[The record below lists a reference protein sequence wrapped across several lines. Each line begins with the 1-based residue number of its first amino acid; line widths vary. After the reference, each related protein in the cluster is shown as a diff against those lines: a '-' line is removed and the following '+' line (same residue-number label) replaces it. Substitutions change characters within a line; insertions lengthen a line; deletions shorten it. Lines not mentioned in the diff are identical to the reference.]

1 MKVTSQQH
9 SLNVRNLTEAFELI
23 RKAIANGYPIA
34 TWRLP
39 NATEVTT
46 LISLQT
52 PEHLKEQQFENLNDC
67 FLINPYNVNHPINP
81 LVLKGDIMIHF
92 DSDKVSCHINPRVTA
107 SEIEEFILKADGQKA
122 ASVKYKRQ
130 SHISDYREIVR
141 AAIEQILQDKMDK
154 VVLSRYEDFDLDS
167 DFDLLDTFLKLTSK
181 YPSAFCY
188 FAHVEEYG
196 TWMGATP
203 ERLISL
209 RDNQYFATD
218 ALAGTQ
224 TIEED
229 QSLSDIAWTQKEIEE
244 QAMVSRYVIDCFK
257 TIRLRA
263 FDEVGP
269 KTIKAGNLAHLKTS
283 FTVDMQATNYPNLG
297 STMLELLHPT
307 SAVCGYPRDKAN
319 SFISANEAYDRGL
332 YAGFLGPAGI
342 SQSSDLFV
350 NLRCMQIKGK
360 KARLFAGAG
369 ITADSNPEKE
379 FIETENKMHTLL
391 SVITS

>member
-1 MKVTSQQH
+1 MKVISQQH

-23 RKAIANGYPIA
+23 RKAIASGYPIA

-39 NATEVTT
+39 NTTDVTT

-52 PEHLKEQQFENLNDC
+52 PEHLKEQQFENLTDC
-67 FLINPYNVNHPINP
+67 FLINPYRVNHPINP

-92 DSDKVSCHINPRVTA
+92 NSDKVSCQINPRVTS
-107 SEIEEFILKADGQKA
+107 SEIEEFLLKSDGQKN
-122 ASVKYKRQ
+122 ASGKYERQ
-130 SHISDYREIVR
+130 SHTSDYREIVKEAVER
-141 AAIEQILQDKMDK
+141 ILQGEMDK
-154 VVLSRYEDFDLDS
+154 VVLSRFADFDLDT
-167 DFDLLDTFLKLTSK
+167 DFDLLDTFLKLTTK

-188 FAHVEEYG
+188 FANTEDYG
-196 TWMGATP
+196 IWMGATP

-224 TIEED
+224 TVEED

-283 FTVDMQATNYPNLG
+283 FTVDMEATNYPNLG

-307 SAVCGYPRDKAN
+307 SAVCGYPRNKAN
-319 SFISANEAYDRGL
+319 SFISAHEAYDRGL
-332 YAGFLGPAGI
+332 YAGFLGPVGI

-391 SVITS
+391 SVIKS